1 MGVRDLLMIYII
13 LAIIALLV
21 LLLVLLSVFFFKP
34 FKQTDRWK
42 RPTHEDYADENE
54 ATSFMSRRSRLA
66 AHIYGAENK
75 KGTLIFSHG
84 MGVPSDYYIPEA
96 RYFAKAGYRVILFDN
111 TGYWKN
117 KGIFFGFPRA
127 AKDLAAA
134 IRHFDNGT
142 PLILLGHSMGA
153 YAVCTT
159 LPEAGENVK
168 AVVAYS
174 GFDNESEIIK
184 EFADTNLKIC
194 KGLVAFLLSASQ
206 FILFPHKFFISS
218 WKCLKECGC
227 RAMIIHGSADEEI
240 SINGASLYAH
250 AVNEKSD
257 MIVTFSPDKEGY
269 NTHMGVVRPVDAP
282 GEINKEVLPKV
293 LQFIDELADN

>member
-1 MGVRDLLMIYII
+1 MGMRDLLMIFIV
-13 LAIIALLV
+13 LGIIALFVV
-21 LLLVLLSVFFFKP
+21 LLILLSVFFFKP
-34 FKQTDRWK
+34 FKYTDRWN
-42 RPTHEDYADENE
+42 RPVHEDYADENE
-54 ATSFMSRRSRLA
+54 STFFMSGRSRLA

-96 RYFAKAGYRVILFDN
+96 RYFAKAGYRSVLFDD

-117 KGIFFGFPRA
+117 KGIYFGFPRA

-142 PLILLGHSMGA
+142 PMILLGHSMGA
-153 YAVCTT
+153 YAVCTA
-159 LPEAGENVK
+159 LPEAGEKVK

-174 GFDNESEIIK
+174 GFDNEPEIIR
-184 EFADTNLKIC
+184 EFADTNLKKC

-206 FILFPHKFFISS
+206 FILFPRRFFRSS
-218 WKCLKECGC
+218 LKCLKECGC

-250 AVNEKSD
+250 TINEKSD
-257 MIVTFSPDKEGY
+257 LITVFSPDKEGY
-269 NTHMGVVRPVDAP
+269 NTHMGVVRPTKEP

-293 LQFIDELADN
+293 LEFIDRLTEN